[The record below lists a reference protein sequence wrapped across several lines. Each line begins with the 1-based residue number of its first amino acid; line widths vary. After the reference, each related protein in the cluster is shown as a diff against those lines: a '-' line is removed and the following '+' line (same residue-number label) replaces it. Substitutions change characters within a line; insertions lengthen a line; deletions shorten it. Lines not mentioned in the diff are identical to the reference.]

1 MIPYFSDVIFNT
13 RRLALKEA
21 TTLQDTTTLTQRKS
35 SEYSLPSEISS
46 LLILVCL
53 STLVGDEKLTY
64 RENLIGF
71 LFLYVQSDENT
82 LLKVDKVFKP
92 KAKPLICLLSIL
104 ASSNFAIE

>member
-13 RRLALKEA
+13 RRLAPKEA

-53 STLVGDEKLTY
+53 STVVG
-64 RENLIGF
+64 
-71 LFLYVQSDENT
+71 DENT
-82 LLKVDKVFKP
+82 LLKVDKVQTYRTTESLPNRFP
-92 KAKPLICLLSIL
+92 STLPSL
-104 ASSNFAIE
+104 ASSSSSSH

>member
-46 LLILVCL
+46 LLILVC
-53 STLVGDEKLTY
+53 
-64 RENLIGF
+64 F
-71 LFLYVQSDENT
+71 
-82 LLKVDKVFKP
+82 
-92 KAKPLICLLSIL
+92 LLSRKGYFEKKTIGTTG
-104 ASSNFAIE
+104 SSNGHNNNIFHKNNDLYLGKS

>member
-46 LLILVCL
+46 LLILVCFL
-53 STLVGDEKLTY
+53 RKSIEYAIKRLYLIVYCFWFILLYLKRRLNYLT
-64 RENLIGF
+64 
-71 LFLYVQSDENT
+71 
-82 LLKVDKVFKP
+82 
-92 KAKPLICLLSIL
+92 
-104 ASSNFAIE
+104 

>member
-13 RRLALKEA
+13 RRLAPKEA
-21 TTLQDTTTLTQRKS
+21 TTLQDTTTLTQIKS

-53 STLVGDEKLTY
+53 STVVGDEKLTS

-82 LLKVDKVFKP
+82 LPKVNKVSKTEAQTFDVFDK
-92 KAKPLICLLSIL
+92 LIGALQFCI
-104 ASSNFAIE
+104 

>member
-53 STLVGDEKLTY
+53 STVVGDEKLTS

-71 LFLYVQSDENT
+71 LFFYVQSDEDT
-82 LLKVDKVFKP
+82 FLKVDEVSKTEAQPFDVFDQ
-92 KAKPLICLLSIL
+92 LISRFEFCV
-104 ASSNFAIE
+104 